1 MRLNRKNIY
10 EINIWPGFVDILGT
24 LLIVTI
30 FTVLISTITQIYFND
45 QLQIK
50 RGEISSL
57 DKEIKELLRQID
69 IVTDKKIKLE
79 KKNKNLQKKISTT
92 EKLNKD
98 LTEKNKIT
106 DELKTKSDY
115 LLKMKTQ
122 ELSQVVDEKGKLLDN
137 LKARNLEVKK
147 LNRVSEES
155 SLEIFE
161 LKRDLNKLN
170 KRLTE
175 LSKLLIE
182 SEEEDKKNQ
191 VIIKDL
197 GKKLNQALAG
207 KVLELKK
214 YQSVFFKRIKE
225 AIGERD
231 DIVVQGDRFIFP
243 SEVFFQSGSDIIQNE
258 GLEKLSKIAS
268 SLNEISKKIPKKIDW
283 ILRVDGHTD
292 KIPIN
297 NDKFNSNWHLSSS
310 RAINIVKF
318 FINEGIEP
326 HRLVAAGFGENY
338 PIDDG
343 ESLSSLQKNRR
354 IEIKL
359 TTR

>member
-57 DKEIKELLRQID
+57 DEEIKKLLSEID
-69 IVTDKKIKLE
+69 IVSNKKIELE
-79 KKNKNLQKKISTT
+79 RKNKNLQKKVSAT

-98 LTEKNKIT
+98 LTEKNKEI
-106 DELKTKSDY
+106 DQLKTKSDY

-122 ELSQVVDEKGKLLDN
+122 ELSQLVDEKGKLLDN
-137 LKARNLEVKK
+137 LKSRNLELKES
-147 LNRVSEES
+147 NRQSEES
-155 SLEIFE
+155 SLENFE

-182 SEEEDKKNQ
+182 SEEKDKKNQ

-258 GLEKLSKIAS
+258 GLEKLSKIAF

-297 NDKFNSNWHLSSS
+297 NEKFNSNWHLSSS

-318 FINEGIEP
+318 FIKEGIEP